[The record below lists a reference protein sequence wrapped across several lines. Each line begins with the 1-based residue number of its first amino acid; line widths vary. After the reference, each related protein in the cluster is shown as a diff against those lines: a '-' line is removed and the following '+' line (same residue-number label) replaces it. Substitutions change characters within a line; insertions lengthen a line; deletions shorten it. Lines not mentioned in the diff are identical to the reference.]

1 MKTNKLVA
9 RVLTLVMALC
19 LLTALAVPAAA
30 ATYNEKIVDAKNAVI
45 QIDVWYVD
53 REMADELWLGS
64 GTGFL
69 INEDTL
75 LTAYHVVNPFTDEH
89 YKALAKRAT
98 IELDRDITA
107 EQIRNNLE
115 LRVSVLRDVHIKATI
130 KQASTEMDFA
140 ILTLNEKLYNRTT
153 LPLRKSSTLTQT
165 EAVHALGF
173 PGAVSNMD
181 DQEYR
186 DAEDVTITSGSV
198 NKVTRGS
205 FRTSDDEGDVTGIY
219 ENVDVVEHSAT
230 INPGN
235 SGGPLLDDAGNV
247 VGINAVYNEHASMNV
262 AISLDP
268 IMATMDALGI
278 KYDDGS
284 EVIPEPTVAPTE
296 APVVVTEAPVIETT
310 EAPVTETTEA
320 PTTQATEETKPDPDD
335 PGPDNMTTILIIAA
349 IAVVAVVVVIVVVM
363 SKGKKKTP
371 PAPPAPPV
379 PPVAPPT
386 GGSGFTNVNLRP
398 ADETT
403 VLGGDAGATT
413 VLSSKLNGG
422 TLIRKKGNESIV
434 VNAEQFIIGRERKTA
449 NYCISNNS
457 SISRSHAKLVVRNGV
472 TYLVDLNAANG
483 TYVNGV
489 KAMPNQ
495 EVALK
500 NGDKITLSDEEFEF
514 KI

>member
-53 REMADELWLGS
+53 REMADELPLGS

-153 LPLRKSSTLTQT
+153 LPLRKSSTLSQT
-165 EAVHALGF
+165 EAVYALGF
-173 PGAVSNMD
+173 PAVAAAFD
-181 DQEYR
+181 DEQYW
-186 DAEDVTITSGSV
+186 DAEDVTITTGNV
-198 NKVTRGS
+198 NKVTRGD
-205 FRTSDDEGDVTGIY
+205 FPTYADNGEVNGIY
-219 ENVDVVEHSAT
+219 ENVDIVEHSAA
-230 INPGN
+230 ISPGN
-235 SGGPLLDDAGNV
+235 SGGPLVDENGNA
-247 VGINAVYNEHASMNV
+247 VGINAVYHEPSSTNV

-363 SKGKKKTP
+363 SKGKKTP